1 MLVRS
6 SCSTAI
12 YWSSIQFAR
21 RLAKRALSGSTS
33 REEEKGE
40 GVVVLTNG
48 DQGKRLARLD
58 FPGGEGRG
66 CGRKGR
72 PKQSLG

>member
-1 MLVRS
+1 VLVRS

-40 GVVVLTNG
+40 GVVAMVARSRGLA
-48 DQGKRLARLD
+48 ARL
-58 FPGGEGRG
+58 
-66 CGRKGR
+66 
-72 PKQSLG
+72 LGSGDG